1 MTARAARTVRSIL
14 PPRSLAL
21 VAALAVACAP
31 ATLLPDRPADIA
43 GVVTSVQPGA
53 TPARPSAVRIET
65 NPAEESGS
73 PKMVLAVT
81 LETAI
86 VDRRDGEPRAIEKEA
101 LRVGDRVEAWVTGPV
116 QESYPSRATA
126 EAIVVVGRAAP

>member
-1 MTARAARTVRSIL
+1 MPTIRIL
-14 PPRSLAL
+14 L
-21 VAALAVACAP
+21 LAVAAVACISP
-31 ATLLPDRPADIA
+31 TPLPDRPADIT
-43 GVVTSVQPGA
+43 GVVTNIQPGD
-53 TPARPSAVRIET
+53 TPERPSAVRIEA

-81 LETAI
+81 RETR
-86 VDRRDGEPRAIEKEA
+86 VLDRRSGGEPRAIGKDA

-126 EAIVVVGRAAP
+126 EAIVVLGDPAP